1 MGKVKGQVE
10 YQKFKDGKPLSPKQA
25 IKAQCFSCNGEEEG
39 SSEDCKGVS
48 CPLYPKWSLKGRSS
62 IVAAVVALFIIAQFI
77 VVGICHADRVYVEDR
92 GVIIPIDTNTG
103 DVECVSNANGTQTW
117 VYDHG
122 YQTDIVHP
130 DGTTTSVFG
139 DGD

>member
-1 MGKVKGQVE
+1 MGKLIITVFAVLLT
-10 YQKFKDGKPLSPKQA
+10 LS
-25 IKAQCFSCNGEEEG
+25 
-39 SSEDCKGVS
+39 
-48 CPLYPKWSLKGRSS
+48 
-62 IVAAVVALFIIAQFI
+62 
-77 VVGICHADRVYVEDR
+77 GICHANRVYVEDR